1 MVKGVSMSENTEES
15 KEYKKILKIIFSLVI
30 TLVGNFSLV
39 FKAANITLGDRFFY
53 FLTITWYLYFP
64 FVFAKYYGN
73 DENKLI
79 SYWNNIKY
87 YYPPI
92 FSLIFTIGGLTELSY
107 FIAVIINVV
116 VIDIIGVIYIFKL
129 YGSEKKIWN
138 KSLSIIGLVLLSGFS
153 IIGQL
158 YFPFTKVSPW
168 RILLFEML
176 WTALIADGIQKLLS
190 NFMKGDHYK
199 NPRRILNLGAT
210 FFIIS
215 LVFTSAAPLTVSN
228 RTPIIAVESGSM
240 APFINKGDLVFLY
253 YVDPEDI
260 ENGSV
265 IAYYSED
272 LYSAEEPITIHRVI
286 NKWYAAGKWRF
297 RTRGDNNTIDDPYVV
312 AEDLIYG
319 VFLFKIVGLG
329 QILVDLED
337 MNFFPNFFIGTIILF
352 SLTIC
357 LGIGIYLLRRR
368 KIKPEI
374 SRN

>member
-1 MVKGVSMSENTEES
+1 MVKGVSISENTEES

-199 NPRRILNLGAT
+199 IPRRILNLELLSS
-210 FFIIS
+210 S
-215 LVFTSAAPLTVSN
+215 LV
-228 RTPIIAVESGSM
+228 
-240 APFINKGDLVFLY
+240 
-253 YVDPEDI
+253 
-260 ENGSV
+260 
-265 IAYYSED
+265 
-272 LYSAEEPITIHRVI
+272 
-286 NKWYAAGKWRF
+286 
-297 RTRGDNNTIDDPYVV
+297 
-312 AEDLIYG
+312 
-319 VFLFKIVGLG
+319 
-329 QILVDLED
+329 
-337 MNFFPNFFIGTIILF
+337 
-352 SLTIC
+352 
-357 LGIGIYLLRRR
+357 
-368 KIKPEI
+368 
-374 SRN
+374 